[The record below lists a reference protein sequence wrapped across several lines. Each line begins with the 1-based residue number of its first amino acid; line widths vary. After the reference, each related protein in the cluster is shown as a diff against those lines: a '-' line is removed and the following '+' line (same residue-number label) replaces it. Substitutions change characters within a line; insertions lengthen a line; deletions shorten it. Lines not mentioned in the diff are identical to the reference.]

1 VHAGPDLYS
10 IRIDGRLGVT
20 ALSGFPALVDHAD
33 GSETILT
40 GLLADRSAL
49 FGVLAEIEALGLELI
64 EVRRVR
70 PKRRSAASAEACK
83 DSHSPLHHA
92 QAIFA
97 AFDAK
102 DVAALADL
110 MTDDVRLQIG
120 NAEVVNGKVKFVA
133 ALEAFVGSVAAFRHT
148 VTNVWSELDAVIAE
162 LQVHYTRLDGTE
174 LTLPCC
180 NVFRLRDG
188 AVADYRVYMDIA
200 PVYA

>member
-1 VHAGPDLYS
+1 MHTEHDLYC
-10 IRIDGRLGVT
+10 IRIKGRLGPT
-20 ALSGFPALVDHAD
+20 ALSAFPAMVHHVD
-33 GSETILT
+33 GRETVLT
-40 GLLADRSAL
+40 GLLEDRSAV
-49 FGVLAEIEALGLELI
+49 FGVLAQVEALGLELI
-64 EVRRVR
+64 ELRQIR
-70 PKRRSAASAEACK
+70 PRPRSGSSADDCK